1 MIKRT
6 RMTEMDR
13 GSERQKEGLI
23 LLGCPE
29 AAAQVSVALHIA
41 HGLRR
46 MGLVPVVAGNPSAR
60 ALVDMADPDRHYVG
74 EMVDLDAC
82 IDSLVEH
89 ERDYAVSF
97 VLIHRE
103 SGVSYAGTVGSV
115 SAGRVV
121 AVVFGREAEE
131 LAGLIDFPCEQVVAK
146 AVHHVLPLAKDI
158 DRVMGWDA

>member
-1 MIKRT
+1 
-6 RMTEMDR
+6 MTGIDR
-13 GSERQKEGLI
+13 GSEGQKEGLI
-23 LLGCPE
+23 MLGCPE

-41 HGLRR
+41 HGLRK

-60 ALVDMADPDRHYVG
+60 SLVAMADPDRHYVG

-82 IDSLVEH
+82 IEALVAH
-89 ERDYAVSF
+89 EKDYAVSF

-115 SAGRVV
+115 SAGRLV
-121 AVVFGREAEE
+121 AVVFGKEAGE
-131 LAGLIDFPCEQVVAK
+131 LAGLIDFPCERVVAK
-146 AVHHVLPLAKDI
+146 AVHNVLPLSKDI